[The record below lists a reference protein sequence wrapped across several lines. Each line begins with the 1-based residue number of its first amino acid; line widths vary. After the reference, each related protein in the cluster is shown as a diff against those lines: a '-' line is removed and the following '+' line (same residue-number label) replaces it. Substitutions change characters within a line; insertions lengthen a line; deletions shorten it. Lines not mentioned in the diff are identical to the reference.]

1 VLAPLSIQAG
11 APIAERGRHAPV
23 LKGVSMTRVQGD
35 HSRLHSRAARAA
47 LGAFLLVGLGSF
59 APFRAAAQY
68 SGAAAVDS
76 GTVTFATDQDA
87 SDIDPANNEV
97 AGADVIARN
106 VQEPLVELDGTSLTK
121 FKPVLATSW
130 KSNANDSIWTFTLR
144 QGVKFHTGHTFTS
157 ADVKYNVVRDFRSGL
172 VNSYFWTRFLT
183 NPEKQIKILGPYSI
197 EFDLGASQPLFVD
210 NMSSLYAAT
219 LLDSVALKA
228 HITKAD
234 PWAHQW
240 AQTADIGTGPYMI
253 QSWQHGTQITLAK
266 FADYWGGWNGPHF
279 SKVIIDQIPA
289 GTTRREL
296 VEKGKADITF
306 DLTPQDA
313 KALQS
318 NPAVNVIA
326 PYGTEVDYFYMTQ
339 SGPLAS
345 PLARQALSY
354 AFNYDAALKGVWGGL
369 ARRAYGC
376 LPSNMLG
383 YDPSMFH
390 YNTDLSKAKAL
401 LQQAGVKQGTT
412 LTFWSYTAQQN
423 QEGLILQ
430 AQLAQIGI
438 TLNVKQVPEATLSTV
453 LYGKMTPDRPNLLAF
468 GWWPDYNDPWDE
480 CNVLL
485 NSASA
490 GPNGANAGYY
500 HDSAVD
506 SLLGKMK
513 TAGGETL
520 ISLSHQMQE
529 AQAKDPAAIW
539 TEEPAQVTILAKNIH
554 GYIFNGVKLQTYGFY
569 TMYRS

>member
-1 VLAPLSIQAG
+1 
-11 APIAERGRHAPV
+11 
-23 LKGVSMTRVQGD
+23 MTRVQGH
-35 HSRLHSRAARAA
+35 HSRFRSRAARAT
-47 LGAFLLVGLGSF
+47 LGAFLLVGMGSLV
-59 APFRAAAQY
+59 PFRASAQP

-76 GTVTFATDQDA
+76 GTVTFATDQGVP
-87 SDIDPANNEV
+87 DIDPANNEV

-106 VQEPLVELDGTSLTK
+106 VQEPLVELDGSSLTK

-130 KSNANDSIWTFTLR
+130 KSNANNSVWTFTLR
-144 QGVKFHTGHTFTS
+144 QGVKFHTGRTFTS
-157 ADVKYNVVRDFRSGL
+157 ADVKYNVVRDFRSNL
-172 VNSYFWTRFLT
+172 VNSFFWTRFLS
-183 NPEKQIKILGPYSI
+183 NPEKQVKILGPYSI
-197 EFDLGASQPLFVD
+197 EFDLGSSQPLFID

-219 LLDSVALKA
+219 MLDSVALKA
-228 HITKAD
+228 HVTKAD
-234 PWAHQW
+234 PFAHQW
-240 AQTADIGTGPYMI
+240 AQFADIGTGPYMI
-253 QSWQHGTQITLAK
+253 QSWQHGTQLTLAK
-266 FADYWGGWNGPHF
+266 FADYWGGWSGPHF
-279 SKVIIDQIPA
+279 SKAIVEIVPDA
-289 GTTRREL
+289 ATRREL

-318 NPAVNVIA
+318 NPAVQVSA
-326 PYGTEVDYFYMTQ
+326 PYGTEVNYIFMTQ
-339 SGPLAS
+339 AGPLAS

-354 AFNYDAALKGVWGGL
+354 AFNYDAAVKGVYGGF

-376 LPSNMLG
+376 LPSSMLG

-390 YNTDLSKAKAL
+390 YNTDLNKAKTL

-412 LTFWSYTAQQN
+412 LSFWSYTSQEN

-438 TLNVKQVPEATLSTV
+438 TLNVKQVPEATLTAV
-453 LYGKMTPDRPNLLAF
+453 YYGKMTPDRPNLLAF

-485 NSASA
+485 NTASG
-490 GPNGANAGYY
+490 GPNGANAGFY
-500 HDSAVD
+500 SNSVVD

-520 ISLSHQMQE
+520 VSLSHQMQE

-539 TEEPAQVTILAKNIH
+539 TVEPAQITILAKNLH
-554 GYIFNGVKLQTYGFY
+554 GYIFNPVKLQTYGFY
-569 TMYRS
+569 SMYRS